1 MHRFITTLIFLIPLS
16 CLVKLGETDPWY
28 SQYFFASFFIFLT
41 LAVNLLKFSK
51 PVGLFAACA
60 VCSSYF
66 TAQHSAISL
75 MTLVQ
80 FMGFAY
86 LSYHISSLKSL
97 QRKTIFK
104 ALIGV
109 FVLASVMMTLQI
121 LNIDPI
127 FSSIAD
133 PTKDVIIGLSGSP
146 NQFGLFMADMGVL
159 SFIISPYLFLPAL
172 VGLVCS
178 KTSFTLVG
186 FIIGAVFFLKVIQ
199 YNILKYF
206 LAVIAAMSLLFFIVV
221 DQPSKYVFKERIS
234 VWKNS
239 LQEVEKGV
247 IQLTF
252 RTNENTTITKYHE
265 GNHWFGF
272 GLGSF
277 MKLSPYSQKRYLD
290 DIQEIKHF
298 KEGPKDRMI
307 SRGAHVYEH
316 AHNDYVE
323 TYFDMGRVG
332 FTLLTILLINVIRL
346 YLTTPNK
353 TTELHG
359 YFSALMT
366 HGISALGI
374 YTVHTAVSG
383 LLLAAIFGLFM
394 GEIRDG
400 RTPKLG

>member
-104 ALIGV
+104 AL
-109 FVLASVMMTLQI
+109 
-121 LNIDPI
+121 
-127 FSSIAD
+127 
-133 PTKDVIIGLSGSP
+133 IIGLSGSP